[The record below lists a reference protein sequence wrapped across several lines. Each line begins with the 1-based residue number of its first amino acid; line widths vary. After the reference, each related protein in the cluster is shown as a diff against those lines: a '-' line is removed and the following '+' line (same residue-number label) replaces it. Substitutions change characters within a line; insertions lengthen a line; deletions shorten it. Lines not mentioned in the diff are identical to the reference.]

1 METSVLT
8 AVVAA
13 AALVCRAAV
22 LELREPGT
30 GRRAWAF
37 LTDRRARGAGLGA
50 ALALGATGWLT
61 VGAETVV
68 WAALAGVLVASL
80 TAERRPPVAQGEVG
94 SVPAPDRDEEQRQ

>member
-1 METSVLT
+1 MLT

-37 LTDRRARGAGLGA
+37 ATDRRALGAGLGA
-50 ALALGATGWLT
+50 ALALGAVGWAT
-61 VGAETVV
+61 VGGAEVVV
-68 WAALAGVLVASL
+68 WAGLAGVLVASL
-80 TAERRPPVAQGEVG
+80 TAERRPPGE
-94 SVPAPDRDEEQRQ
+94 